1 MRFLLHQYEK
11 TYTEEWKRW
20 EKYIKNHVINAN
32 IFCWIYGTKKRKNIV
47 KFKKLDIMMNINNA
61 RDETF
66 SCCSIWIKFNI
77 TVHLSSCEIEKENI
91 MSFVQ
96 IKFKALNKKK
106 THNFRL
112 FEQNQRNFYIFS
124 LFWRILN
131 LKHRSKTS

>member
-1 MRFLLHQYEK
+1 MP
-11 TYTEEWKRW
+11 
-20 EKYIKNHVINAN
+20 
-32 IFCWIYGTKKRKNIV
+32 IYFAGFMAQKKRKNIV

-106 THNFRL
+106 HTIFDYLNKIKEIFISFR
-112 FEQNQRNFYIFS
+112 FFGES
-124 LFWRILN
+124 
-131 LKHRSKTS
+131 